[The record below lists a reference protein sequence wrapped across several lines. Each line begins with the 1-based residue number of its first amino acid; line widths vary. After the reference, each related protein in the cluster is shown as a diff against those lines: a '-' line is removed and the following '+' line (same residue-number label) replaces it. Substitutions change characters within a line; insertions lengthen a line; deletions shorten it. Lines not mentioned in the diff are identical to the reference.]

1 MPLPF
6 PGMDPYLEHP
16 DRWPSVHSR
25 LIVELAD
32 FLTPQ
37 LLPKYF
43 VDIEERIYL
52 TAGEERAVVV
62 PDVTVKRE
70 RFNPNPGTNVAVA
83 KSSSGIASLTAT
95 EPVAVTVPML
105 EEVKLNYL
113 EIKEADSKEVVT
125 AIEILSPTN
134 KRPGKGRE
142 KYDRKRQQIFNSR
155 THLVEIDL
163 LRNWEPMLLLDCNLK
178 SDYRILVSRQE
189 QRSRAALYGFKLQN
203 QIPLFPVPLQP
214 RDTEPVID
222 LHDLLN
228 QIYDRAR
235 YDLKIDYRTS
245 PAPRLSEVD
254 AVWADNL
261 LKQQGLR

>member
-62 PDVTVKRE
+62 PDVTVKRD
-70 RFNPNPGTNVAVA
+70 RFNPNAGTNVAVA
-83 KSSSGIASLTAT
+83 KSPSDVASLTAT

-105 EEVKLNYL
+105 EEVKRNYL
-113 EIKEADSKEVVT
+113 EIKEAGSKEVVT

-163 LRNWEPMLLLDCNLK
+163 
-178 SDYRILVSRQE
+178 S
-189 QRSRAALYGFKLQN
+189 SRAKL
-203 QIPLFPVPLQP
+203 IRHRTGKMPVLRGNFYVNIFAYLLIKKLGTHATFRLQP
-214 RDTEPVID
+214 
-222 LHDLLN
+222 
-228 QIYDRAR
+228 Q
-235 YDLKIDYRTS
+235 K
-245 PAPRLSEVD
+245 RLSNPSQS
-254 AVWADNL
+254 ARTAIASGSVWF
-261 LKQQGLR
+261 

>member
-6 PGMDPYLEHP
+6 PGMDPYLEH
-16 DRWPSVHSR
+16 RWPSVHSR

-52 TAGEERAVVV
+52 TAGEERVALI
-62 PDVTVKRE
+62 PDVTVKRDTS
-70 RFNPNPGTNVAVA
+70 NPNASANVAVA
-83 KSSSGIASLTAT
+83 TMT
-95 EPVAVTVPML
+95 EPTAVRVPML
-105 EEVKLNYL
+105 EEVKRNYI
-113 EIKEADSKEVVT
+113 EIKEAASKEVVT
-125 AIEILSPTN
+125 AIEVLSPTN

-142 KYDRKRQQIFNSR
+142 QYDRKRQQIFNSR

-163 LRNWEPMLLLDCNLK
+163 LRNWEPMQLFDCNLK
-178 SDYRILVSRQE
+178 TDYRILVSRQQ
-189 QRSRAALYGFKLQN
+189 QRPQAALYGFKLQN

-214 RDTEPVID
+214 RDTEPAID

-228 QIYDRAR
+228 KIYDRAR
-235 YDLKIDYRTS
+235 YDLKVDYSRS
-245 PAPRLSEVD
+245 PAPRLSRKDESLKTTGFNC
-254 AVWADNL
+254 ADS
-261 LKQQGLR
+261 KRTGDFSRRGR

>member
-1 MPLPF
+1 MPLAF

-25 LIVELAD
+25 LIVEIAD

-52 TAGEERAVVV
+52 TAGQERVAIV
-62 PDVTVKRE
+62 PDVTVKRDIS
-70 RFNPNPGTNVAVA
+70 NPNASTNVAVA
-83 KSSSGIASLTAT
+83 VAT
-95 EPVAVTVPML
+95 EPTMVRVPMP
-105 EEVKLNYL
+105 EEVKRNYV
-113 EIKEADSKEVVT
+113 EIKEVASKEVVT

-142 KYDRKRQQIFNSR
+142 QYDRKRQQIFNSR

-178 SDYRILVSRQE
+178 TDYRILVSRQQ
-189 QRSRAALYGFKLQN
+189 QRPRANLYGFKLQN
-203 QIPLFPVPLQP
+203 QIPLFPVPLQLG
-214 RDTEPVID
+214 DTEPVID

-228 QIYDRAR
+228 RIYDRAR
-235 YDLKIDYRTS
+235 YDLKIDYSAS
-245 PAPRLSEVD
+245 PTPRLSDTD

>member
-25 LIVELAD
+25 LIVALAD

-43 VDIEERIYL
+43 VDIEQRIYL
-52 TAGEERAVVV
+52 TAGQEKVVVV
-62 PDVTVKRE
+62 PDVAVKSDRPSK
-70 RFNPNPGTNVAVA
+70 NTGTNVAVA
-83 KSSSGIASLTAT
+83 VAA
-95 EPVAVTVPML
+95 EPVTVTVPMP
-105 EEVKLNYL
+105 EEVKRNYL
-113 EIKEADSKEVVT
+113 EIKEAASKEVVT

-134 KRPGKGRE
+134 KRSGPGRE
-142 KYDRKRQQIFNSR
+142 KYERKRQQIFNSD

-163 LRNWEPMLLLDCNLK
+163 LRSWESMLIFDCNLE
-178 SDYRILVSRQE
+178 SDYRILVSRQ
-189 QRSRAALYGFKLQN
+189 QNRPQANLYGFQVRDR
-203 QIPLFPVPLQP
+203 IPLFPVPLQP
-214 RDTEPVID
+214 GDAEPVID

-235 YDLKIDYRTS
+235 YDLKIDYSIT

-254 AVWADNL
+254 AAWADNL